1 MLVLLLG
8 GVLPLF
14 GTGQAAA
21 LQQYSAPQI
30 LISSQNF
37 PIDIAADQITST
49 TSVKTA
55 TVTTTSTSRVSQTKT
70 ATASTTIATTTTYL
84 NRTRTTTASTTIA
97 TTTTYLNRT
106 RTTTASTTV
115 ATTTSYL
122 SRTATT
128 TASST
133 VGTTTAYV
141 SQTATTTAPTTVA
154 TTTNYVNQTATATTS
169 STLSTTTTALV
180 NSTQTVTAT
189 STITTTAATST
200 VPSTPTGLLIPLFI
214 YPTTVST
221 WSSIAALPA
230 AYPNV
235 PVIAIIN
242 PDSGPGSSQDPN
254 YVAGINSLKAS
265 GVVTVGYV
273 WTNYGA
279 VSLQSVESSI
289 DAWKNLYGVTGI
301 FLDAMAYHTGYESY
315 YQSIETYAKGT
326 DGMSIVIGNPGT
338 DTVASYVGNGGV
350 DNIGFYEDFG
360 TPTISYL
367 SSTFHTSYPKTEWSF
382 LAHGVASLNDSF
394 IAQASQYVSYLYVS
408 SGPGSAPW
416 GTIPSY
422 LNQMAADLAKA
433 NPPAQTIKASPSVI
447 GSNPIGINNDYQVSS
462 GYGATD
468 FSSFSFLNSRN
479 VLISIA
485 MTVMKFHLSTSP
497 EFRPE
502 VD

>member
-1 MLVLLLG
+1 
-8 GVLPLF
+8 
-14 GTGQAAA
+14 
-21 LQQYSAPQI
+21 
-30 LISSQNF
+30 
-37 PIDIAADQITST
+37 
-49 TSVKTA
+49 
-55 TVTTTSTSRVSQTKT
+55 
-70 ATASTTIATTTTYL
+70 
-84 NRTRTTTASTTIA
+84 
-97 TTTTYLNRT
+97 
-106 RTTTASTTV
+106 
-115 ATTTSYL
+115 
-122 SRTATT
+122 
-128 TASST
+128 
-133 VGTTTAYV
+133 
-141 SQTATTTAPTTVA
+141 
-154 TTTNYVNQTATATTS
+154 
-169 STLSTTTTALV
+169 
-180 NSTQTVTAT
+180 
-189 STITTTAATST
+189 
-200 VPSTPTGLLIPLFI
+200 LFI

-235 PVIAIIN
+235 PVIAIVN

-254 YVAGINSLKAS
+254 YVAGINSLKAA

-301 FLDAMAYHTGYESY
+301 FLDAMAYTTGYESY
-315 YQSIETYAKGT
+315 YQSIVTYAKGT

-360 TPTISYL
+360 TPTIAYL

-394 IAQASQYVSYLYVS
+394 IAQASQYVSYLYIS

-433 NPPAQTIKASPSVI
+433 NPPAQTIKASPSI
-447 GSNPIGINNDYQVSS
+447 IASNPNGINNDYQLNP
-462 GYGATD
+462 GCGANCATD
-468 FSSFSFLNSRN
+468 FSRFSFPNSRN
-479 VLISIA
+479 VLVTVA
-485 MTVMKFHLSTSP
+485 MTMMKFHLSMSP